1 MAKAARLRRCG
12 FRRIGGRNPS
22 YSRRRILPGAA
33 IIAAMADDSD
43 LEKTEPASPR
53 RLEQAREEGQV
64 PQSREL
70 SAFLVL
76 MAGSGALWVTGSWL
90 ARRMSGA
97 VSQGL
102 TFGREAAFDA
112 ARLPSMFLDSA
123 WQALSAIGPLLLVL
137 VVAALAGPFM
147 LGGLNFTTKALAPDW
162 SRLDPVKG
170 FGRMFSM
177 HSVGELVKGILKAL
191 LVGAVVV
198 WVVLHEKEQVFALI
212 GQPVEAGLHAMGRTV
227 LFSTLVIV
235 AAMVLIVA
243 VDVPFQ
249 LWQYYRRLRM
259 SKEEVRKEMKELEG
273 DPQLKAR
280 IRSQQREIA
289 RRRMMAAVPKAQVVV
304 TNPTHFAVA
313 LAYDE
318 KMPAPRVVAK
328 GRGEVALKIRE
339 LARAHGVPL
348 LEAPPLARAL
358 YAHTE
363 LDQTIPAALFRAVA
377 EVMAYVYQL
386 NAWLARG
393 GRAPVAP
400 AELPVP
406 AELDPGVAE

>member
-1 MAKAARLRRCG
+1 MAE
-12 FRRIGGRNPS
+12 
-22 YSRRRILPGAA
+22 
-33 IIAAMADDSD
+33 DSD

-70 SAFLVL
+70 SAFFVL
-76 MAGSGALWVTGSWL
+76 MAGAGTLWVAGSWL
-90 ARRMSGA
+90 AQRIGGA
-97 VSQGL
+97 VSRGL
-102 TFGREAAFDA
+102 TFDRTAAFDTA
-112 ARLPSMFLDSA
+112 ALPTAFVALA
-123 WQALSAIGPLLLVL
+123 WDALTAIAPLLLIL

-147 LGGLNFTTKALAPDW
+147 LGGLNFSSKALALDW
-162 SRLDPVKG
+162 TRLDLLKG

-177 HSVGELVKGILKAL
+177 QSVGELVKGILKAL
-191 LVGAVVV
+191 LVGGVVV
-198 WVVLHEKEQVFALI
+198 WVVLHEKDHLFALT
-212 GQPVEAGLHAMGRTV
+212 GQPLEAGLQSMGRTI

-235 AAMVLIVA
+235 GSMFLIVA
-243 VDVPFQ
+243 ADVPFQ
-249 LWQYYRRLRM
+249 LWQYYSKLRM
-259 SKEEVRKEMKELEG
+259 TKEEVRKEMKELEG

-328 GRGEVALKIRE
+328 GRGIIAQRIRDIAQE
-339 LARAHGVPL
+339 HGVPL

-363 LDQTIPAALFRAVA
+363 LDDVIPAALYRAVA

-386 NAWLARG
+386 NAYLARG
-393 GRAPVAP
+393 GKAP
-400 AELPVP
+400 AMPADLPVP
-406 AELDPGVAE
+406 TDLDPGVSA

>member
-1 MAKAARLRRCG
+1 MAE
-12 FRRIGGRNPS
+12 
-22 YSRRRILPGAA
+22 
-33 IIAAMADDSD
+33 DSD

-70 SAFLVL
+70 SAFFVL
-76 MAGSGALWVTGSWL
+76 MAGAGTLWVTGYWL
-90 ARRMSGA
+90 AQRIGGA
-97 VSQGL
+97 VSRGL
-102 TFGREAAFDA
+102 TFDRDEAFDTA
-112 ARLPSMFLDSA
+112 ALPALLLH
-123 WQALSAIGPLLLVL
+123 QAGEALATLGPLLLIL

-147 LGGLNFTTKALAPDW
+147 LGGLNFSSKALTPDW
-162 SRLDPVKG
+162 TRLDPLKG
-170 FGRMFSM
+170 FGRMLSM
-177 HSVGELVKGILKAL
+177 QSVGELVKGILKAL
-191 LVGAVVV
+191 LVGSVVV
-198 WVVLHEKEQVFALI
+198 WVVLHEKDHIFALM
-212 GQPVEAGLHAMGRTV
+212 GQPLEAGLQSMGRTI

-235 AAMVLIVA
+235 GSMFLIVA
-243 VDVPFQ
+243 ADVPFQ
-249 LWQYYRRLRM
+249 LWQYYKKLRM
-259 SKEEVRKEMKELEG
+259 TKEEVRKEMKELEG

-280 IRSQQREIA
+280 IRSQQREMA

-328 GRGEVALKIRE
+328 GRGVIAQRIRDIAQE
-339 LARAHGVPL
+339 HGVPL

-363 LDQTIPAALFRAVA
+363 IDDIIPAALYRAVA

-386 NAWLARG
+386 NAYLARG
-393 GRAPVAP
+393 GKAPVQP

-406 AELDPGVAE
+406 AELDPGVA

>member
-1 MAKAARLRRCG
+1 MAE
-12 FRRIGGRNPS
+12 
-22 YSRRRILPGAA
+22 
-33 IIAAMADDSD
+33 DSD

-76 MAGSGALWVTGSWL
+76 MAGTGALWVAGSWL
-90 ARRMSGA
+90 ARRISGT

-102 TFGREAAFDA
+102 TFDRAAAFDTA
-112 ARLPSMFLDSA
+112 ALPTLFLN
-123 WQALSAIGPLLLVL
+123 QAGEALASLGPLLLVL

-147 LGGLNFTTKALAPDW
+147 LGGLNFSTKALAPDW

-170 FGRMFSM
+170 LGRMFSM

-191 LVGAVVV
+191 LVGVVVV
-198 WVVLHEKEQVFALI
+198 WVVLHEKDHLFALI
-212 GQPVEAGLHAMGRTV
+212 GQPLEAGLHSMGQTI
-227 LFSTLVIV
+227 LFSTLIIVGSMFLIV
-235 AAMVLIVA
+235 AA
-243 VDVPFQ
+243 DVPFQ
-249 LWQYYRRLRM
+249 LWQFHSKLRM
-259 SKEEVRKEMKELEG
+259 TKEEVRKEMKELEG

-328 GRGEVALKIRE
+328 GRGAIARRIRE
-339 LARAHGVPL
+339 IAQEHNVPL

-358 YAHTE
+358 FAHTE
-363 LDQTIPAALFRAVA
+363 LDQTIPPALFRAVA

-386 NAWLARG
+386 NAWLAQG
-393 GRAPVAP
+393 GRPPQAP
-400 AELPVP
+400 ADLPVP
-406 AELDPGVAE
+406 AELDPGVSE

>member
-1 MAKAARLRRCG
+1 MAE
-12 FRRIGGRNPS
+12 
-22 YSRRRILPGAA
+22 
-33 IIAAMADDSD
+33 DSD

-70 SAFLVL
+70 SAFFVL
-76 MAGSGALWVTGSWL
+76 MAGAGTLWVAGSWL
-90 ARRMSGA
+90 AQRIGGA
-97 VSQGL
+97 VSRGL
-102 TFGREAAFDA
+102 TFDRTAAFDTA
-112 ARLPSMFLDSA
+112 ALPTAFVALA
-123 WQALSAIGPLLLVL
+123 WDALTAIAPLLLIL

-147 LGGLNFTTKALAPDW
+147 LGGLNFSSKALALDW
-162 SRLDPVKG
+162 TRLDPLKG

-177 HSVGELVKGILKAL
+177 QSVGELVKGILKAL
-191 LVGAVVV
+191 LVGGVVV
-198 WVVLHEKEQVFALI
+198 WVVLHEKDHLFALM
-212 GQPVEAGLHAMGRTV
+212 GQPLEAGLQSMGRTI

-235 AAMVLIVA
+235 GSMFLIVA
-243 VDVPFQ
+243 ADVPFQ
-249 LWQYYRRLRM
+249 LWQYYSKLRM
-259 SKEEVRKEMKELEG
+259 TKEEVRKEMKELEG

-328 GRGEVALKIRE
+328 GRGIIAQRIRDIAQE
-339 LARAHGVPL
+339 HGVPL

-363 LDQTIPAALFRAVA
+363 LDDVIPAALYRAVA

-386 NAWLARG
+386 NAYLARG
-393 GRAPVAP
+393 GKAP
-400 AELPVP
+400 AMPADLPVP
-406 AELDPGVAE
+406 TDLDPGVSA

>member
-1 MAKAARLRRCG
+1 MAE
-12 FRRIGGRNPS
+12 
-22 YSRRRILPGAA
+22 
-33 IIAAMADDSD
+33 DSD

-76 MAGSGALWVTGSWL
+76 IAGSGALWVGGSWL
-90 ARRMSGA
+90 AQRISGA
-97 VSQGL
+97 VSRGL
-102 TFGREAAFDA
+102 TFGRDEAFDTTA
-112 ARLPSMFLDSA
+112 LPALFLHEA
-123 WQALSAIGPLLLVL
+123 GEALATLGPLLLIL
-137 VVAALAGPFM
+137 VAAALAGPFM
-147 LGGLNFTTKALAPDW
+147 MGGLNFSSKALAPDW
-162 SRLDPVKG
+162 TRLDPLKG

-191 LVGAVVV
+191 LVGGVVA
-198 WVVLHEKEQVFALI
+198 WVVLHEKDQVFALI
-212 GQPVEAGLHAMGRTV
+212 GQPVEAGLHAMGQTI

-235 AAMVLIVA
+235 ASMALIVTL
-243 VDVPFQ
+243 DVPFQ
-249 LWQYYRRLRM
+249 LWQYHSKLRM
-259 SKEEVRKEMKELEG
+259 TKEEVRKEMKEMEG

-280 IRSQQREIA
+280 IRSQQREVA

-328 GRGEVALKIRE
+328 GRGAIAQRIRE
-339 LARAHGVPL
+339 IAQEHGVPL

-358 YAHTE
+358 YAHTD
-363 LDQTIPAALFRAVA
+363 LDQTIPPALFRAVA

-393 GRAPVAP
+393 GRPPQLP
-400 AELPVP
+400 ADQPVP
-406 AELDPGVAE
+406 AEHDPGVSND

>member
-1 MAKAARLRRCG
+1 MAE
-12 FRRIGGRNPS
+12 
-22 YSRRRILPGAA
+22 
-33 IIAAMADDSD
+33 DSD
-43 LEKTEPASPR
+43 LEKTEPASAR

-76 MAGSGALWVTGSWL
+76 MAGSGALWLTGSWL
-90 ARRMSGA
+90 GQRIGGA

-147 LGGLNFTTKALAPDW
+147 LGGLNFSTKALAPDW

-170 FGRMFSM
+170 LGRMFSM

-191 LVGAVVV
+191 LVGVVVV
-198 WVVLHEKEQVFALI
+198 WVVLHEKDHLFALI
-212 GQPVEAGLHAMGRTV
+212 GQPLEAGLHSMGQTI
-227 LFSTLVIV
+227 LFSTLIIVGSMFLIV
-235 AAMVLIVA
+235 AA
-243 VDVPFQ
+243 DVPFQ
-249 LWQYYRRLRM
+249 LWQYHSKLRM
-259 SKEEVRKEMKELEG
+259 TKEEVRQEMKEMEG

-328 GRGEVALKIRE
+328 GRGAIAQRIRE
-339 LARAHGVPL
+339 IAQEHNVPL

-363 LDQTIPAALFRAVA
+363 LDDVIPSALYRAVA

-393 GRAPVAP
+393 GRAPQLP
-400 AELPVP
+400 TDLPVP
-406 AELDPGVAE
+406 AELDPGTDK

>member
-1 MAKAARLRRCG
+1 MAE
-12 FRRIGGRNPS
+12 
-22 YSRRRILPGAA
+22 
-33 IIAAMADDSD
+33 DSD

-76 MAGSGALWVTGSWL
+76 MAGTGALWVAGSWL
-90 ARRMSGA
+90 ARRISGT

-102 TFGREAAFDA
+102 TFDRAAAFDTA
-112 ARLPSMFLDSA
+112 ALPTLFLN
-123 WQALSAIGPLLLVL
+123 QAGEALASLGPLLLVL

-147 LGGLNFTTKALAPDW
+147 LGGLNFSTKALAPDW

-170 FGRMFSM
+170 LGRMFSM

-191 LVGAVVV
+191 LVGVVVV
-198 WVVLHEKEQVFALI
+198 WVVLHEKDHLFALI
-212 GQPVEAGLHAMGRTV
+212 GQPLEAGLHSMGQTI
-227 LFSTLVIV
+227 LFSTLIIVGSMFLIV
-235 AAMVLIVA
+235 AA
-243 VDVPFQ
+243 DVPFQ
-249 LWQYYRRLRM
+249 LWQYHSKLRM
-259 SKEEVRKEMKELEG
+259 TKEEVRQEMKEMEG

-328 GRGEVALKIRE
+328 GRGAIAQRIRE
-339 LARAHGVPL
+339 IAQEHNVPL

-358 YAHTE
+358 YAHTD
-363 LDQTIPAALFRAVA
+363 LDQTIPPALFRAVA

-393 GRAPVAP
+393 GRAPQLP
-400 AELPVP
+400 TDLPVP
-406 AELDPGVAE
+406 AELDPGTDK

>member
-1 MAKAARLRRCG
+1 MAE
-12 FRRIGGRNPS
+12 
-22 YSRRRILPGAA
+22 
-33 IIAAMADDSD
+33 DSD

-76 MAGSGALWVTGSWL
+76 MAGTGALWVAGSWL
-90 ARRMSGA
+90 ARRISGT

-102 TFGREAAFDA
+102 TFDRAAAFDTA
-112 ARLPSMFLDSA
+112 ALPTLFLN
-123 WQALSAIGPLLLVL
+123 QAGEALASLGPLLLVL

-147 LGGLNFTTKALAPDW
+147 LGGLNFSTKALAPDW

-170 FGRMFSM
+170 LGRMFSM

-191 LVGAVVV
+191 LVGVVVV
-198 WVVLHEKEQVFALI
+198 WVVLHEKDHLFALI
-212 GQPVEAGLHAMGRTV
+212 GQPLEAGLHSMGQTI
-227 LFSTLVIV
+227 LFSTLIIVGSMFLIV
-235 AAMVLIVA
+235 AA
-243 VDVPFQ
+243 DVPFQ
-249 LWQYYRRLRM
+249 LWQYHSKLRM
-259 SKEEVRKEMKELEG
+259 TKEEVRKEMKELEG

-328 GRGEVALKIRE
+328 GRGAIAQRISEIAQE
-339 LARAHGVPL
+339 HNVPL

-358 YAHTE
+358 FAHTE
-363 LDQTIPAALFRAVA
+363 LDQTIPPALFRAVA

-386 NAWLARG
+386 NAWLAQG
-393 GRAPVAP
+393 GRPPQAP
-400 AELPVP
+400 ADLPVP
-406 AELDPGVAE
+406 AELDPGVSE

>member
-1 MAKAARLRRCG
+1 MAE
-12 FRRIGGRNPS
+12 
-22 YSRRRILPGAA
+22 
-33 IIAAMADDSD
+33 DSD

-76 MAGSGALWVTGSWL
+76 IAGTGMLWVTGPWL
-90 ARRMSGA
+90 AQRMRDA
-97 VSQGL
+97 VSRGL
-102 TFGREAAFDA
+102 TFDREAAFDPSP
-112 ARLPSMFLDSA
+112 LPAFLLG
-123 WQALSAIGPLLLVL
+123 QAGEALASIGPLLLALVL
-137 VVAALAGPFM
+137 AALAGPFM
-147 LGGLNFTTKALAPDW
+147 LGGLVFSTKALAPDW
-162 SRLDPVKG
+162 TRLDPLKG
-170 FGRMFSM
+170 LGRMFSM
-177 HSVGELVKGILKAL
+177 QSLGELVKAIFKSL
-191 LVGAVVV
+191 LVGGVVV
-198 WVVLHEKEQVFALI
+198 WVVLREQENLFALF
-212 GQPVEAGLHAMGRTV
+212 GQPVEAGLHSMGQTV
-227 LFSTLVIV
+227 LFSSLAIVASMLLIV
-235 AAMVLIVA
+235 AA
-243 VDVPFQ
+243 DVPFQ
-249 LWQYYRRLRM
+249 LWQYYSRLRM
-259 SKEEVRKEMKELEG
+259 TKEEVRKEMKEMEG

-328 GRGEVALKIRE
+328 GRGLIAQRIRE
-339 LARAHGVPL
+339 IAAEHRVPL

-363 LDQTIPAALFRAVA
+363 LGDVIPAALYHAVA

-393 GRAPVAP
+393 GRPPQAP

-406 AELDPGVAE
+406 TELDPGAA